1 MALFNELKCPA
12 IYTIESSFC
21 GNDMG
26 PYKNYHF
33 STTNLMQTGRDF
45 CRTLML
51 YLPIQV
57 PKNIVSNFMTNINDL
72 FMHYKVISDSNGG
85 DNVDVENMEIY
96 FERIKKVQANGKEI
110 QTKHIKKGMTAVL
123 RQTAEIFTDGN

>member
-21 GNDMG
+21 GNDEG
-26 PYKNYHF
+26 PYKGYHF

-57 PKNIVSNFMTNINDL
+57 PRNILSNFMTNINDL

-85 DNVDVENMEIY
+85 NNVDVENMEIY
-96 FERIKKVQANGKEI
+96 FERIKKVQSN
-110 QTKHIKKGMTAVL
+110 
-123 RQTAEIFTDGN
+123 

>member
-1 MALFNELKCPA
+1 
-12 IYTIESSFC
+12 
-21 GNDMG
+21 
-26 PYKNYHF
+26 
-33 STTNLMQTGRDF
+33 
-45 CRTLML
+45 
-51 YLPIQV
+51 
-57 PKNIVSNFMTNINDL
+57 MTNINDL

-85 DNVDVENMEIY
+85 NNIDVENMEIY

>member
-1 MALFNELKCPA
+1 
-12 IYTIESSFC
+12 
-21 GNDMG
+21 
-26 PYKNYHF
+26 
-33 STTNLMQTGRDF
+33 
-45 CRTLML
+45 ML

-110 QTKHIKKGMTAVL
+110 
-123 RQTAEIFTDGN
+123 